1 MLSAQTAVEAAP
13 DSGRYHGLIVRI
25 RAALRRNK
33 MRNNGPVTQREHVLP
48 PGTTLVSTTDLQSHI
63 TYCNPAFVLVSGFSS
78 DELLGQ
84 PHNLVR
90 HPDMP
95 TEAYRDMW
103 DTLKA
108 GQPWTALVKNRR
120 KNGDHYWVR
129 ANVTPVRDGGR
140 VSGYMSVRTTPGR
153 DEVAAAEALYT
164 RMREEAAAGRLVRT
178 LHQGDVRVAGPG
190 AAIGRLLRPGIGARL
205 SATAM
210 AGTLAVGLSAGYL
223 AQWGVWVAAGASLL
237 VGAVAAARLRHLALE
252 PLRQAVAAAR
262 RMSAGDLSG
271 VLQADR
277 QDEVGQLNRGL
288 TQLNVNLQAIVGDVR
303 REVEGITL
311 ASSEI
316 AKGNHD
322 LGQRTESQASNLQQ
336 TAASMEQIT
345 GTIRQTADTAV
356 AAARMAGEAA
366 AVAERSGQA
375 AGDVAQRMGEIRQSS
390 QRIAEII
397 GTIDGIS
404 FQTNILAL
412 NAAVEAARAGEAGR
426 GFAVVAA
433 EVRALAQ
440 RTSSAAR
447 EIKVLIEDA
456 STKVEAGTRLAET
469 TGETTRQTQDA
480 VRRVHALITEISTA
494 AAEQSK
500 GVSQVNAGVSELD
513 GLTQQNA
520 AMVEE
525 LAAAASSLSTQAEVV
540 SQAVRIFRTTG

>member
-1 MLSAQTAVEAAP
+1 
-13 DSGRYHGLIVRI
+13 
-25 RAALRRNK
+25 
-33 MRNNGPVTQREHVLP
+33 MRNNGPVTQREYQLP
-48 PGTTLVSTTDLQSHI
+48 AGTTLVSTTDLQSHI
-63 TYCNPAFVLVSGFSS
+63 TYCNPAFVEVSGYARE
-78 DELLGQ
+78 ELIGQ

-95 TEAYRDMW
+95 AEAYRDMW

-129 ANVTPVRDGGR
+129 ANVTPVLEGGR
-140 VSGYMSVRTTPGR
+140 VNAYMSVRTTPGR
-153 DEVAAAEALYT
+153 DEVAAAEALYA
-164 RMREEAAAGRLVRT
+164 RMRDEAAAGRLVHT
-178 LHQGDVRVAGPG
+178 LRQGDVHQAGP
-190 AAIGRLLRPGIGARL
+190 AALLARLTRPSLGVRL

-210 AGTLAVGLSAGYL
+210 AGTLAVGLSAGLL
-223 AQWGVWVAAGASLL
+223 AQWGIWAAALASLL
-237 VGAVAAARLRHLALE
+237 VGAGVAAWLRQQALA
-252 PLRQAVAAAR
+252 PMRQAVAAVR

-271 VLQADR
+271 VLAADR
-277 QDEVGQLNRGL
+277 QDEVGQLARGL

-322 LGQRTESQASNLQQ
+322 LGTRTESQASNLQQ

-356 AAARMAGEAA
+356 AAAQMAGEAA

-375 AGDVAQRMGEIRQSS
+375 ASDVAERMGEIRQSS
-390 QRIAEII
+390 ARIAEII

-426 GFAVVAA
+426 GFAVVAS

-440 RTSSAAR
+440 RTSAAAR
-447 EIKVLIEDA
+447 EIKVLIED
-456 STKVEAGTRLAET
+456 SSNKVEAGTRLAVT

-480 VRRVHALITEISTA
+480 VQRVHALISEISTA

-500 GVSQVNAGVSELD
+500 GVAQVNAGVTELD
-513 GLTQQNA
+513 SLTQQNA

-525 LAAAASSLSTQAEVV
+525 LAAAASSLHGQAEVV
-540 SQAVRIFRTTG
+540 SQAVRIFRTAG

>member
-1 MLSAQTAVEAAP
+1 
-13 DSGRYHGLIVRI
+13 
-25 RAALRRNK
+25 
-33 MRNNGPVTQREHVLP
+33 MRNNGPVTQREHALP
-48 PGTTLVSTTDLQSHI
+48 PGTTLVSTTDLQSHS
-63 TYCNPAFVLVSGFSS
+63 TYVNPAFVEVSGFERA
-78 DELLGQ
+78 ELIGQ
-84 PHNLVR
+84 PHNQVR

-95 TEAYRDMW
+95 AEAYRERW
-103 DTLKA
+103 DTLKT

-129 ANVTPVRDGGR
+129 ANVTPVIEGGR
-140 VSGYMSVRTTPGR
+140 VSGYMSVRTAVSR
-153 DEVAAAEALYT
+153 DDVAAAEALYA
-164 RMREEAAAGRLVRT
+164 RMREEAAAGRLVHT
-178 LHQGDVRVAGPG
+178 LHRGDLRITGLG

-210 AGTLAVGLSAGYL
+210 LGTLAVGVSAVALAPWGLSA
-223 AQWGVWVAAGASLL
+223 QVAASLL
-237 VGAVAAARLRHLALE
+237 VGAGVAARLRHLALV

-271 VLQADR
+271 VLQADQ

-288 TQLNVNLQAIVGDVR
+288 TQLNVNLLAIVGDVR

-322 LGQRTESQASNLQQ
+322 LSTRTEPQASNLQQ

-345 GTIRQTADTAV
+345 DTIRQTADTAV
-356 AAARMAGEAA
+356 AAAQMAGEAA

-375 AGDVAQRMGEIRQSS
+375 ASDVAQRMSEIRLAS

-397 GTIDGIS
+397 GTIDAIS

-426 GFAVVAA
+426 GFAGVAA

-447 EIKVLIEDA
+447 ETKLLIEDS

-480 VRRVHALITEISTA
+480 VCRVHALISEISTT

-500 GVSQVNAGVSELD
+500 GVAQVNTGVTELD
-513 GLTQQNA
+513 SITQQNA
-520 AMVEE
+520 AMVEQ
-525 LAAAASSLSTQAEVV
+525 LAAAASSLHGQAEVV
-540 SQAVRIFRTTG
+540 RQAVRIFKTAG

>member
-1 MLSAQTAVEAAP
+1 
-13 DSGRYHGLIVRI
+13 
-25 RAALRRNK
+25 
-33 MRNNGPVTQREHVLP
+33 MRNNGPVTQREYALP

-63 TYCNPAFVLVSGFSS
+63 TYVNPAFVEVSGF
-78 DELLGQ
+78 DRNELIGQ

-95 TEAYRDMW
+95 AEAYRDMW

-129 ANVTPVRDGGR
+129 ANVTPVIEGGR
-140 VSGYMSVRTTPGR
+140 VSGYMSVRTAAHR
-153 DEVAAAEALYT
+153 DEVAAAEALYR
-164 RMREEAAAGRLVRT
+164 RMRDEAAAGRLVHT
-178 LHQGDVRVAGPG
+178 LHQGDLHITGLG
-190 AAIGRLLRPGIGARL
+190 AAMARLLRPGIGLRL
-205 SATAM
+205 SATALLG
-210 AGTLAVGLSAGYL
+210 ALAVGVLAAYL
-223 AQWGVWVAAGASLL
+223 APWGLWPAAAGSLL
-237 VGAVAAARLRHLALE
+237 VGAGVAMRLRQMALA
-252 PLRQAVAAAR
+252 PLRAAVAAAR

-322 LGQRTESQASNLQQ
+322 LGTRTESQASNLQQ

-356 AAARMAGEAA
+356 AAAQMAGEAA
-366 AVAERSGQA
+366 DVAERSGQA
-375 AGDVAQRMGEIRQSS
+375 ANDVAQRMGEIRLAS

-447 EIKVLIEDA
+447 EIKVLIEDS

-494 AAEQSK
+494 TAEQSK
-500 GVSQVNAGVSELD
+500 GVAQVNVGVTELD
-513 GLTQQNA
+513 SITQQNA

-525 LAAAASSLSTQAEVV
+525 LAAAASSLHGQAEVV
-540 SQAVRIFRTTG
+540 SQAVRIFKTAG

>member
-1 MLSAQTAVEAAP
+1 
-13 DSGRYHGLIVRI
+13 
-25 RAALRRNK
+25 
-33 MRNNGPVTQREHVLP
+33 MRNNGPVTQREHLLP
-48 PGTTLVSTTDLQSHI
+48 AGTTLVSTTDLQSHI
-63 TYCNPAFVLVSGFSS
+63 SYCNPAFVEVSGYARE
-78 DELLGQ
+78 ELIGQ

-95 TEAYRDMW
+95 AEAFRDMW
-103 DTLKA
+103 ATLKD

-129 ANVTPVRDGGR
+129 ANVTPVLEGGR

-153 DEVAAAEALYT
+153 DEVAAAEALYA
-164 RMREEAAAGRLVRT
+164 RMRDEAAAGRLLHT
-178 LHQGDVRVAGPG
+178 LHHADLRQAGLG
-190 AAIGRLLRPGIGARL
+190 ALLARLSRPGLGARL

-210 AGTLAVGLSAGYL
+210 AGTLAVGLSAGLL
-223 AQWGVWVAAGASLL
+223 AQWGIWAAAGAGLV
-237 VGAVAAARLRHLALE
+237 VGAGVAAWLRQQALA
-252 PLRQAVAAAR
+252 PLRLAVATVR

-271 VLQADR
+271 VLAADR
-277 QDEVGQLNRGL
+277 QDEVGQLARGL

-322 LGQRTESQASNLQQ
+322 LGTRTESQASNLQQ
-336 TAASMEQIT
+336 TAASMEEIT

-356 AAARMAGEAA
+356 AAAQMAGEAA

-375 AGDVAQRMGEIRQSS
+375 AGDVAERMGEIRQSS
-390 QRIAEII
+390 ARIAEII

-426 GFAVVAA
+426 GFAVVAS

-440 RTSSAAR
+440 RTSAAAR
-447 EIKVLIEDA
+447 EIKLLIED
-456 STKVEAGTRLAET
+456 SSSKVEAGTRLAQT

-480 VRRVHALITEISTA
+480 VRRVHALISEISSA
-494 AAEQSK
+494 ASEQSK
-500 GVSQVNAGVSELD
+500 GVAQVNAGVAELD
-513 GLTQQNA
+513 SLTQQNA

-525 LAAAASSLSTQAEVV
+525 LAAAASSLHGQAEVV
-540 SQAVRIFRTTG
+540 SQAVRIFRTAG

>member
-1 MLSAQTAVEAAP
+1 
-13 DSGRYHGLIVRI
+13 
-25 RAALRRNK
+25 
-33 MRNNGPVTQREHVLP
+33 MRNNGPVTQREYLLP

-63 TYCNPAFVLVSGFSS
+63 TYCNPAFVEVSGFDR
-78 DELLGQ
+78 DELIGQ

-95 TEAYRDMW
+95 AEAYRDMW
-103 DTLKA
+103 ATLKA

-129 ANVTPVRDGGR
+129 ANVTPVVEGGR
-140 VSGYMSVRTTPGR
+140 TCGYMSVRTAPSR
-153 DEVAAAEALYT
+153 DEVAAAEALYA
-164 RMREEAAAGRLVRT
+164 RMRDEAAAGRLVHT
-178 LHQGDVRVAGPG
+178 LHQGDVRAAGM
-190 AAIGRLLRPGIGARL
+190 AASVGRLLRPGIGARL
-205 SATAM
+205 TAAAL
-210 AGTLAVGLSAGYL
+210 AGTLAVGLSAGLL
-223 AQWGVWVAAGASLL
+223 AQWGLGAAVVVSLL
-237 VGAVAAARLRHLALE
+237 VGAGVSAWVRHLALA
-252 PLRQAVAAAR
+252 PLRAAVAVAR
-262 RMSAGDLSG
+262 RMSAGDLSA
-271 VLQADR
+271 VLKADR
-277 QDEVGQLNRGL
+277 QDEVGQLFRGL

-322 LGQRTESQASNLQQ
+322 LGTRTESQASNLQQ

-345 GTIRQTADTAV
+345 GTIRQTADTAST
-356 AAARMAGEAA
+356 AAAMAGEAA
-366 AVAERSGQA
+366 DVAARSGQA
-375 AGDVAQRMGEIRQSS
+375 ASDVAQRMGEIRQAS

-447 EIKVLIEDA
+447 EIKVLIED
-456 STKVEAGTRLAET
+456 STTKVEAGTRLAEA
-469 TGETTRQTQDA
+469 TGDTTRQTQDA
-480 VRRVHALITEISTA
+480 VRRVHALISEISTA

-500 GVSQVNAGVSELD
+500 GVAQVNAGVTELD
-513 GLTQQNA
+513 SITQQNA

-525 LAAAASSLSTQAEVV
+525 LSAAASSLHVQAEVV
-540 SQAVRIFRTTG
+540 SQAVRIFRIAA